1 MLISISQSRI
11 PPDSIVDFSNFFHF
25 ASLSISPIIY
35 FAKFWKGKKI
45 VGEIVKLE
53 KSKIC
58 EISSHCE
65 IGSTRVSCY
74 CWMLQVY
81 KKNAVRKGACILI
94 RRLRNAI
101 VMQAYCVWWWFR
113 WFRPNRLV
121 KATSAMCYRNTL
133 MVTKWLFIRWCD
145 ISSCG
150 QWYLQSGKVTIELS
164 SQLDNRYGYLHLQ

>member
-1 MLISISQSRI
+1 MIPGDSTLHFSKFLEFRFRI
-11 PPDSIVDFSNFFHF
+11 FFLF
-25 ASLSISPIIY
+25 RQLLRREKP
-35 FAKFWKGKKI
+35 